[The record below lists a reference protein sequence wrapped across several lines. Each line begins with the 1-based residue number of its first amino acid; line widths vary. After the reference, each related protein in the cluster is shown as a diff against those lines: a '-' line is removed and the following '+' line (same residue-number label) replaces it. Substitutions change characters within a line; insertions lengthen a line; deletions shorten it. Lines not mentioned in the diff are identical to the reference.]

1 MMPNLICDRVTIP
14 PQALMSL
21 FARLKA
27 HWLIC
32 ACLGFANGVTAAG
45 PALPTEALFT
55 NSLGMRLAR
64 IAPGQFSMGE
74 SSAPLPKELV
84 GGNAH
89 QRNGDPDERP
99 QHPVVVSKPFYLGA
113 FEVTNEQYEKFDPRH
128 RLLRGKYGF
137 SIEGDEAVVFVS
149 WHEARAFCDWL
160 SKKEGLAYRLPTEA
174 EWEYACRAG
183 TTTIFQTGESLPK
196 EFQKNVAL
204 SWYPDPERGK
214 GRAEVV
220 PLHVGKTTS
229 NAWGLFDMHGNVEE
243 WCHDWY
249 GPYESVSQTDP
260 VGRADGDCKVTR
272 GGSHSTP
279 LYYLRSANRMGAIPE
294 EKSWLIGFRIVLGE
308 LPDSKPLPKT
318 PPPLHQQNVTAKVA
332 AFAKPDPQKPFFKGP
347 RQYVKIPAGSD
358 GPIFSKHNHV
368 PSIVACANGDL
379 LTIWYTCVSE
389 TGRELAIVAS
399 RLRQG
404 AEEWEPA
411 SLFWDQPDRN
421 DHTSALWRDEKGTLY
436 HFNGYSVAGT
446 WGPLAVL
453 LRTSADHGATWSK
466 ARLIL
471 PEHHRR
477 QMPVQS
483 IFRAK
488 GGEIILPCDA
498 VTGGAGGTAV
508 YVSRDNGLTW
518 TDALGTIAG
527 IHACVAQLKDG
538 RLMAFGR
545 GDNIDGRMPMSVSA
559 DMGRTWQYSAS
570 PFPPVGGG
578 QRPLLLRLK
587 EGQLLLVSFTG
598 GRGQKEFMPIKDASG
613 KSREITGVF
622 AALSYDDGKTWPKMR
637 LVSHDGRD
645 QTVETMDGNPF
656 TIGFSSAE
664 PGGYNAICQ
673 SDDGVIQLITSRQH
687 YAFNL
692 KWLETPPP
700 AEPVQ

>member
-1 MMPNLICDRVTIP
+1 MMSFSR
-14 PQALMSL
+14 AEGS
-21 FARLKA
+21 
-27 HWLIC
+27 WLIL
-32 ACLGFANGVTAAG
+32 AFLFLSSDAIPAT
-45 PALPTEALFT
+45 PALPTEGFIT
-55 NSLGMRLAR
+55 NSIGMRLAL
-64 IAPGQFSMGE
+64 ISPGQFMMGE
-74 SSAPLPKELV
+74 SSVPLPWELV
-84 GGNAH
+84 GANTH
-89 QRNGDPDERP
+89 QRNGDSDERP
-99 QHPVVVSKPFYLGA
+99 QHQVAISRPFYVGV
-113 FEVTNEQYEKFDPRH
+113 FEVSNNQYERFDPSH
-128 RLLRGKYGF
+128 RFLRGKYGF
-137 SIEGDEAVVFVS
+137 SIERDEAVVFVS
-149 WHEARAFCDWL
+149 WHEAKVFCDWL
-160 SKKEGLAYRLPTEA
+160 SMKEGLPYRLPTEA

-183 TTTIFQTGESLPK
+183 TRTIFQTGDSLPG

-214 GRAEVV
+214 GRAEVMS
-220 PLHVGKTTS
+220 LHVGKTPP

-243 WCHDWY
+243 WCRDWY
-249 GPYESVSQTDP
+249 GPYESGSQTDP

-294 EKSWLIGFRIVLGE
+294 EKSWLIGFRVVLGE
-308 LPDSKPLPKT
+308 LPASKPLPKS
-318 PPPLHQQNVTAKVA
+318 PPPLHQQNVAAKA
-332 AFAKPDPQKPFFKGP
+332 RKLTKPDPQKPFFKGP
-347 RQYVKIPAGSD
+347 RQYVKIPADSD

-368 PSIVACANGDL
+368 PSIVSCANGDL
-379 LTIWYTCVSE
+379 LAIWYTCVSE
-389 TGRELAIVAS
+389 TGRELAIVGS

-453 LRTSADHGATWSK
+453 LRTSTDHGATWSK

-488 GGEIILPCDA
+488 QGEIILPCDA
-498 VTGGAGGTAV
+498 VTGGAGGTAL
-508 YVSRDNGLTW
+508 YVSRDNGQSW

-527 IHACVAQLKDG
+527 IHACVAQLNDG

-545 GDNIDGRMPMSVSA
+545 GDNINGKMPLSLSE

-570 PFPPVGGG
+570 PFPPLSGG
-578 QRPLLLRLK
+578 QRPLLFRLK
-587 EGQLLLVSFTG
+587 EGPLLFVSFTG
-598 GRGQKEFMPIKDASG
+598 GRGQKEPMPTKDASG
-613 KSREITGVF
+613 KPREVTGMF

-637 LVSHDGRD
+637 LVSHDGQDR
-645 QTVETMDGNPF
+645 TVETMDGSPF
-656 TIGFSSAE
+656 RMGFSSAE

-673 SDDGVIQLITSRQH
+673 SDDSAIQLITSRQH

-700 AEPVQ
+700 ADPVQ